1 MGKHKFI
8 CVQIGQNW
16 SKEVHLCS
24 NGFSMKIPL
33 SAMPEPSPSQ
43 KLKKIQ
49 AQAITRL
56 QVLLGMARNLSINTR
71 CKKDSKGEK
80 SAIKGPE
87 TV

>member
-1 MGKHKFI
+1 M
-8 CVQIGQNW
+8 
-16 SKEVHLCS
+16 CS

-33 SAMPEPSPSQ
+33 SAMPEPSPAQ
-43 KLKKIQ
+43 KSKKFQ
-49 AQAITRL
+49 AQGITRL
-56 QVLLGMARNLSINTR
+56 QVLLGMARNPSINTR